1 MIMQKKAKRLLSV
14 LLSVMMVIGLI
25 AVMPVTASASNFDIV
40 IAESDSEAEIRN
52 KIQSVISNDAGDG
65 DTITITGTKT
75 NAPPLSIEISSGIT
89 IIWKASYAGSSST
102 ALFELIGGGAI
113 EVAEGGSI
121 INLGSGRA
129 IYSASPGASIT
140 VCGGAVSS
148 VSNIA
153 IVLFGDSSSIT
164 VSGGVVASF
173 GLYEVISIDGAGST
187 VTVNGGFVGGYGTDI
202 VGYINIIYM
211 RNSGVPSISGSAVV
225 CAWNK
230 NAGNTDYAA
239 GTSNDLTVSPAGAT
253 VKWAKN
259 GAQSGIS
266 YTNGS
271 NTGFFPISGVT
282 VTAAGATITPT
293 TVSFLK
299 GSSVDFSIT
308 VDLAGFNPQN
318 IKNGAYT
325 LQYGVDYTI
334 TGNVVTFKAAYLNSL
349 AVGTHSITLVFD
361 GGVNPTLTVT
371 VTSAGATITPTT
383 VSYTKNSTSDVT
395 VTVDL
400 AGYTPQSIKNGSYTL
415 QLGTDYA
422 ILGNTVS
429 IKTAYLN
436 TLAAG
441 THTLTFVFSGGT
453 NPTLT
458 VTVSAA
464 SSGAMSNFVK
474 TKTYTVGMFT
484 DVDENQWYGSTQ
496 QRVIANAYE
505 YGLMQGSGNTF
516 NPTGNMTIAEAVT
529 IASRVHHIYKGGN
542 GVFTQGSTWYQVY
555 VDYAIANNI
564 IGAGTFS
571 DYNKAA
577 TRAEMA
583 YIFSNAL
590 PAVEFA
596 SQNTVNALP
605 DISSSTPYY
614 SAVLML
620 YKAGVVA
627 GSDAQGTFSPANNI
641 TRAEAAAIISRVI
654 LPTSRFVNKTFG

>member
-1 MIMQKKAKRLLSV
+1 MQKKTKRFLSV
-14 LLSVMMVIGLI
+14 LLSVIMVIGMI
-25 AVMPVTASASNFDIV
+25 AVIPMSASAYNFEVV
-40 IAESDSEAEIRN
+40 IAESDSDAEIRH
-52 KIQSVISNDAGDG
+52 KIQSVISNDSSDG
-65 DTITITGTKT
+65 DTITVTGTKT
-75 NAPPLSIEISSGIT
+75 NAPPLAIESSGRT
-89 IIWKASYAGSSST
+89 IIWKASYTGSSST
-102 ALFELIGGGAI
+102 ALFELVGDGAI

-129 IYSASPGASIT
+129 IYSASQGASVT
-140 VCGGAVSS
+140 VRGGAVSS
-148 VSNIA
+148 FSNIA
-153 IVLFGDSSSIT
+153 IVLFGDSSSII

-173 GLYEVISIDGAGST
+173 GLYEVLSIDGAGST
-187 VTVNGGFVGGYGTDI
+187 ITVNGGFVGGYGTDI

-211 RNSGVPSISGSAVV
+211 RNSGVPSIGGSAVV

-230 NAGNTDYAA
+230 NAGNTNYAA

-293 TVSFLK
+293 TASFLK
-299 GSSVDFSIT
+299 GSSADFSIT
-308 VDLAGFNPQN
+308 VDLEGFNPQN

-325 LQYGVDYTI
+325 LQYGTDYTI

-361 GGVNPTLTVT
+361 GGVNPVLTVT
-371 VTSAGATITPTT
+371 VTAAGATITPTT
-383 VSYTKNSTSDVT
+383 VSYTKNSTSDAT

-400 AGYTPQSIKNGSYTL
+400 AGYTPQSIRNGSYTL
-415 QLGTDYA
+415 QLNTDYA
-422 ILGNTVS
+422 IIGNTVS
-429 IKTAYLN
+429 IKAAYLN
-436 TLAAG
+436 TLAVG
-441 THTLTFVFSGGT
+441 THSLTFVFSGGI

-458 VTVSAA
+458 VVVTAA
-464 SSGAMSNFVK
+464 PNAGSMSNFVK
-474 TKTYTVGMFT
+474 TRTYTPGMFA
-484 DVDENQWYGSTQ
+484 DVDENQWYGYNQ
-496 QRVIANAYE
+496 QKVIANAYE

-516 NPTGNMTIAEAVT
+516 NPTGNMTIAEAITV
-529 IASRVHHIYKGGN
+529 AARVYHIYKGGN

-555 VDYAIANNI
+555 VDYAITNNI

-596 SQNTVNALP
+596 AQNTVNALP
-605 DISSSTPYY
+605 DVSSSTPYY
-614 SAVLML
+614 SAIIML

-627 GSDAQGTFSPANNI
+627 GSDTQGTFSPANNI

-654 LPTSRFVNKTFG
+654 LPNVRFNGKIFG